1 MHVMMQREGKEV
13 DHFSTMM
20 KIEMTYKYRG
30 GGGGGGNTGNRKTR
44 VVQTIK
50 LPYRSE

>member
-30 GGGGGGNTGNRKTR
+30 EGGKTGNRKTR